1 MGRICRSLSYA
12 NIVATLALFLAIGGG
27 GAFAVAAT
35 SSGHHEKAKP
45 GGSGGGHSHRGP
57 RGPRGFKGLPGP
69 QGPKGDKGETGP
81 AGAAGPA
88 GPAGPA
94 GASGTALAFADV
106 AANGTLT
113 ASKNVT
119 VVSHTAGTGIY
130 CLKLTSGTPSNVV
143 AMVDNTGADPTNAF
157 VSGNTAASAIAQAC
171 PNGGQ
176 IEMATGEEF
185 TGVFADEA
193 FFVLIN

>member
-1 MGRICRSLSYA
+1 MGRIFRSLSYA
-12 NIVATLALFLAIGGG
+12 NIVATLALFLAVGGG

-35 SSGHHEKAKP
+35 QSHQAGHH
-45 GGSGGGHSHRGP
+45 GSGNPNRGP
-57 RGPRGFKGLPGP
+57 RGPRGHRGPAGLQGP
-69 QGPKGDKGETGP
+69 QGPKGDKGEAGP

-106 AANGTLT
+106 AANGTIT
-113 ASKNVT
+113 ASKNLT
-119 VVSHTAGTGIY
+119 LVSHTAGTGIY
-130 CLKLTSGTPSNVV
+130 CLKLSSGTPSNVV

-185 TGVFADEA
+185 TGIFADEA